1 MTFMASIVL
10 FFLSYL
16 EHTRS
21 VRPSTIL
28 SLYLSLTVILDIAQL
43 RSLWLQLGTQ
53 GITGIFTASFVAKL
67 VAFILEATNKRSTLR
82 PIYKDLAP
90 EESGGIIIAAS
101 LYGLIS
107 SSGVVIKG
115 LSI

>member
-1 MTFMASIVL
+1 MSITIYCVLQLVLLVFWAIPNAYATVASVPATSTTFMASIVL

-43 RSLWLQLGTQ
+43 RSLWLQLGPQ

-67 VAFILEATNKRSTLR
+67 VVLILGATNKRSTLR
-82 PIYKDLAP
+82 PI
-90 EESGGIIIAAS
+90 
-101 LYGLIS
+101 
-107 SSGVVIKG
+107 
-115 LSI
+115 